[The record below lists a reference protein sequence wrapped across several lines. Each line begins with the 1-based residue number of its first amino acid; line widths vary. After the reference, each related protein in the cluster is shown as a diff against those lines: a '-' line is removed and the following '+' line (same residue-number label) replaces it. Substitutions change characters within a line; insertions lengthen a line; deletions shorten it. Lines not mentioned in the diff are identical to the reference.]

1 MKLRTGSKD
10 LIREINEALV
20 LDVVRRHESVS
31 RSLIATN
38 TGLSHGT
45 VTGITAKLLQAG
57 ILTEAESVQG
67 TMGRPARLLRLGT
80 GAVFAAGVHVSAS
93 HAIVVLVN
101 LLGAVV
107 DTHSEKLDSTAPG
120 TVAAAII
127 RGVERVSAKHSNS
140 QLFGVGVAISGI
152 VDPQAGLV
160 RHSGLLGW
168 EDVQLEE
175 MLNASLTIPATVDS
189 YVNSLAS
196 QELLFDKRMDQR
208 DDLLIFSIG
217 TSLGMAVVVGG
228 TIHRGHDGTA
238 GGFAHSRTSPGP
250 EESRPCH
257 CGAMDCLEAWSSGW
271 GIANALERHNSP
283 AETAGAYRSQETIYN
298 AAVTRLATA
307 MANAC
312 KVLGPRKALAV
323 LSPELDRMDIAS
335 RTQQEFTA
343 QFAHGHTAAPTLEL
357 RILDEMDIG
366 RGAAYT
372 VLSKMFN
379 TEMSSEKVET

>member
-31 RSLIATN
+31 RSLIAAD

-57 ILTEAESVQG
+57 ILAEAESVQG

-80 GAVFAAGVHVSAS
+80 RVVFAAGVHVSAS
-93 HAIVVLVN
+93 HAVVVLVN

-120 TVAAAII
+120 SVAAAIV
-127 RGVERVSAKHSNS
+127 RGVQRVGAKHANS

-168 EDVQLEE
+168 ENVQLEE
-175 MLNASLTIPATVDS
+175 LLNASLNIPVTVDS

-196 QELLFDKRMDQR
+196 QELLFNKSLDQGE
-208 DDLLIFSIG
+208 DLLIFSIG

-228 TIHRGHDGTA
+228 NIHRGHNGAA

-250 EESRPCH
+250 DGSRPCH
-257 CGAMDCLEAWSSGW
+257 CGALDCLEAWSSGW
-271 GIANALERHNSP
+271 GIANTLERHSP
-283 AETAGAYRSQETIYN
+283 AGTADTEGIQESIYGA
-298 AAVTRLATA
+298 AATRLATA

-312 KVLGPRKALAV
+312 KVLGPRRALAV
-323 LSPELDRMDIAS
+323 LSPDMNAMDIAG
-335 RTQQEFTA
+335 RTRQEFEA
-343 QFAHGHTAAPTLEL
+343 QFIHGHTSEPALEI
-357 RILDEMDIG
+357 RTLDEMDIG
-366 RGAAYT
+366 RGAAYM
-372 VLSKMFN
+372 VLSRMFS
-379 TEMSSEKVET
+379 TAMSSENADT

>member
-20 LDVVRRHESVS
+20 LDVVRRNESVS
-31 RSLIATN
+31 RSLIAAV

-57 ILTEAESVQG
+57 ILAEAESVQG

-80 GAVFAAGVHVSAS
+80 RVVFAAGVHVSAS
-93 HAIVVLVN
+93 HAVVVLVN

-120 TVAAAII
+120 PVAAAIV
-127 RGVERVSAKHSNS
+127 RGVKRVTAKHANS

-175 MLNASLTIPATVDS
+175 LLNASLNIPVMIDS

-196 QELLFDKRMDQR
+196 QELLFNKQMDQR
-208 DDLLIFSIG
+208 EDLLIFSIG

-228 TIHRGHDGTA
+228 NIHRGHDGAA
-238 GGFAHSRTSPGP
+238 GGFAHSRTSSGP
-250 EESRPCH
+250 EGPRPCH
-257 CGAMDCLEAWSSGW
+257 CGALDCLEAWSSGW
-271 GIANALERHNSP
+271 GIANALEHHKSP
-283 AETAGAYRSQETIYN
+283 VGTAGAEGIRESIYG
-298 AAVTRLATA
+298 AATTRLATA

-312 KVLGPRKALAV
+312 KALGPRRALAV
-323 LSPELDRMDIAS
+323 LSPDMESMDIAG
-335 RTQQEFTA
+335 RTQQEFEA
-343 QFAHGHTAAPTLEL
+343 QFVHGHTAAPTLEI
-357 RILDEMDIG
+357 RTLDEMDIG

-372 VLSKMFN
+372 VLSKMFS
-379 TEMSSEKVET
+379 TEMSSENANT